1 MYDACVICSIAAVAE
16 YSGTMCPATRISR
29 LPESTC
35 AGEVT
40 RRKNEKLTDIDI
52 EKHPFSPPLSP
63 CSPLWVAAVSQ
74 FSHVLRQAVSGIT
87 FFMAA
92 EMIRTSKCIG
102 VITGLK
108 VAAIWLELLNAATL
122 SQFGH
127 APGRQVVRHGLLHGS
142 LHHQGQIVQANLQ
155 KRAACEDGP
164 GAAA

>member
-35 AGEVT
+35 GEVT

-52 EKHPFSPPLSP
+52 EKHSFSPPLSP
-63 CSPLWVAAVSQ
+63 CSPLWVATVSQ
-74 FSHVLRQAVSGIT
+74 FSHVLRQAGSGIT

-102 VITGLK
+102 VITGFK

-122 SQFGH
+122 SQFSR
-127 APGRQVVRHGLLHGS
+127 APGRQVVRHRLFHGS
-142 LHHQGQIVQANLQ
+142 LHHEGQIVQANLQ
-155 KRAACEDGP
+155 KRAACENGP

>member
-92 EMIRTSKCIG
+92 DMIRTSRCIG
-102 VITGLK
+102 VQS
-108 VAAIWLELLNAATL
+108 VR
-122 SQFGH
+122 SPGH
-127 APGRQVVRHGLLHGS
+127 RPFICR
-142 LHHQGQIVQANLQ
+142 
-155 KRAACEDGP
+155 
-164 GAAA
+164 